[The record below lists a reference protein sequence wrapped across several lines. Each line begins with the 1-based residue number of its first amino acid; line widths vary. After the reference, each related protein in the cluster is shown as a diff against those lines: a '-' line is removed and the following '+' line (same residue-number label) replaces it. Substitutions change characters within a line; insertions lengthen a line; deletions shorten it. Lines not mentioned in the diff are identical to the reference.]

1 VTFRYW
7 PDSPAAGDILWCRFP
22 DGVSR
27 QPKPRPALVVA
38 VFGKDV
44 PFSVRVVY
52 GTSQR
57 VRGLY
62 RGEFAIL
69 KLNHPQ
75 AYALANLSYDTKFDF
90 GKQMDLP
97 YSTEWFSVPP
107 HAPHGQVPKLGTLHA
122 SMVRAAIAAHQAAA
136 D

>member
-1 VTFRYW
+1 M
-7 PDSPAAGDILWCRFP
+7 
-22 DGVSR
+22 SR

-38 VFGKDV
+38 VFGKDI

-57 VRGLY
+57 VRGLF

-90 GKQMDLP
+90 GKQVDLP